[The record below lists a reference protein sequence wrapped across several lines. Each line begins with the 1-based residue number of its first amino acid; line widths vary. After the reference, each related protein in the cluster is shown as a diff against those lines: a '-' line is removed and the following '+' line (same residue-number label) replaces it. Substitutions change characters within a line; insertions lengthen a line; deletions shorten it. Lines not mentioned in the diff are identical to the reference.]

1 MNSHHSNTDFENGWI
16 AADGWAALA
25 IAGIVT
31 IILALISLPLG
42 TFALGVMLWLRH
54 TLRAPRR
61 LTPEGLGLVVAPA
74 DGVVIEVSDTLD
86 ESAANESAAN
96 ESAANESA
104 AHPEM
109 AAATRVTIRTGLADT
124 QLLRS
129 PVAGR
134 VIDNFLIPGL
144 FRGGEELA
152 LMRRDNERREI
163 SIETEDG
170 ARLLLAMIGTAT
182 ARQLVC
188 RFGPGKFL
196 AAGAPLGMARI
207 GGLTDLV
214 IPAGYRVEIETGR
227 TVVAGE
233 TILARR

>member
-1 MNSHHSNTDFENGWI
+1 MNSHHSNRDFENGWI

-61 LTPEGLGLVVAPA
+61 LTPEGRGLVVAPA

-86 ESAANESAAN
+86 ESAANASATDEST
-96 ESAANESA
+96 
-104 AHPEM
+104 AHPDM
-109 AAATRVTIRTGLADT
+109 AGATRVTIRTGLADT

-144 FRGGEELA
+144 FRGGEALA

-182 ARQLVC
+182 ARQLIC

-207 GGLTDLV
+207 GGVTELV
-214 IPAGYRVEIETGR
+214 VPADYRVEIEIGR

>member
-1 MNSHHSNTDFENGWI
+1 
-16 AADGWAALA
+16 
-25 IAGIVT
+25 
-31 IILALISLPLG
+31 
-42 TFALGVMLWLRH
+42 
-54 TLRAPRR
+54 
-61 LTPEGLGLVVAPA
+61 
-74 DGVVIEVSDTLD
+74 
-86 ESAANESAAN
+86 
-96 ESAANESA
+96 
-104 AHPEM
+104 M

-214 IPAGYRVEIETGR
+214 IPAGYKVEIETGR
-227 TVVAGE
+227 TVVASE

>member
-1 MNSHHSNTDFENGWI
+1 METPNSNTDFADSWI
-16 AADGWAALA
+16 ASDGWAVLA

-42 TFALGVMLWLRH
+42 MFALGMMLWLRY
-54 TLRAPRR
+54 TLRAPHR
-61 LTPEGLGLVVAPA
+61 LSPDDPGLVLAPS
-74 DGVVIEVSDTLD
+74 DGVVIEVD
-86 ESAANESAAN
+86 EVAGDAASAAD
-96 ESAANESA
+96 
-104 AHPEM
+104 M
-109 AAATRVTIRTGLADT
+109 AGARRITIRTGLADA
-124 QLLRS
+124 QLQRS

-134 VIDNFLIPGL
+134 IIDNFLIPGL
-144 FRGGEELA
+144 FRGGEAPA

-170 ARLLLAMIGTAT
+170 ARVLIVQIGTAT

-207 GGLTDLV
+207 GGLTDIV
-214 IPAGYRVEIETGR
+214 IPVDYKLRIEVGR

-233 TILARR
+233 TILAER

>member
-1 MNSHHSNTDFENGWI
+1 MADHHSNSEFEGGWI
-16 AADGWAALA
+16 AVEGWAVLA
-25 IAGIVT
+25 IAGIAT
-31 IILALISLPLG
+31 ILLTLISLPIG
-42 TFALGVMLWLRH
+42 TFALGLMVWLRY
-54 TLRAPRR
+54 TLRVPSR
-61 LTPEGLGLVVAPA
+61 LSPDDPGLVLAPA
-74 DGVVIEVSDTLD
+74 DGVIIEVADIIEEAASDQHASD
-86 ESAANESAAN
+86 Q
-96 ESAANESA
+96 
-104 AHPEM
+104 EM
-109 AAATRVTIRTGLADT
+109 AGVSRVTIRTGLADA
-124 QLLRS
+124 QLQRS

-134 VIDNFLIPGL
+134 IIDNFLIPGL
-144 FRGGEELA
+144 FRGGEEFG

-163 SIETEDG
+163 SIETVDG
-170 ARLLLAMIGTAT
+170 ERLLLAQIGTAT

-214 IPAGYRVEIETGR
+214 MPPGCKIEIEVGR

>member
-1 MNSHHSNTDFENGWI
+1 MNSPHSNTDFEDGWI
-16 AADGWAALA
+16 AADGWAVLA

-54 TLRAPRR
+54 TLRASRR
-61 LTPEGLGLVVAPA
+61 LTPDGHGKVVAPA
-74 DGVVIEVSDTLD
+74 DGVVVEVLDILD
-86 ESAANESAAN
+86 ERAADERAA
-96 ESAANESA
+96 
-104 AHPEM
+104 
-109 AAATRVTIRTGLADT
+109 RVTIRTSLADA
-124 QLLRS
+124 QLQRS

-134 VIDNFLIPGL
+134 IIDNFLIPGL

-170 ARLLLAMIGTAT
+170 ARFLLAMIGTAT

-196 AAGAPLGMARI
+196 ATGAPLGMARI

-214 IPAGYRVEIETGR
+214 IPAGYKVEIEVGR

>member
-1 MNSHHSNTDFENGWI
+1 MADTHGNTEFEGSWI
-16 AADGWAALA
+16 ASDGWTVLA
-25 IAGIVT
+25 IAGIAT
-31 IILALISLPLG
+31 IILTLISLPLG

-54 TLRAPRR
+54 TLREPRR
-61 LTPEGLGLVVAPA
+61 TSPDDPGLVLAPA
-74 DGVVIEVSDTLD
+74 DGVVIEIVD
-86 ESAANESAAN
+86 ERDDATSRQGAS
-96 ESAANESA
+96 
-104 AHPEM
+104 PEGM
-109 AAATRVTIRTGLADT
+109 AGASRVTIRTGLADA
-124 QLLRS
+124 QLQRS

-134 VIDNFLIPGL
+134 IIDNFLIPGL
-144 FRGGEELA
+144 FRGGEELG

-170 ARLLLAMIGTAT
+170 ARFLLAQIGTAT

-207 GGLTDLV
+207 GGLTDIV
-214 IPAGYRVEIETGR
+214 IPAGYKPEIEVGR
-227 TVVAGE
+227 TVVGGE

>member
-1 MNSHHSNTDFENGWI
+1 MDSHHSNTDLEDGWI
-16 AADGWAALA
+16 AADGWAVLA
-25 IAGIVT
+25 IAGIAT
-31 IILALISLPLG
+31 IILALISLPVG
-42 TFALGVMLWLRH
+42 TFALGIMLWLRH

-61 LTPEGLGLVVAPA
+61 LPPDGPGLVVAPA
-74 DGVVIEVSDTLD
+74 DGVVIEVVNSMD
-86 ESAANESAAN
+86 EDAQ
-96 ESAANESA
+96 
-104 AHPEM
+104 HPEM
-109 AAATRVTIRTGLADT
+109 AGAQRVTIRTGLADA
-124 QLLRS
+124 QLQRS

-134 VIDNFLIPGL
+134 IIDNFLIPGL
-144 FRGGEELA
+144 FRGGEELG

-170 ARLLLAMIGTAT
+170 ARFLLVQIGTAT

-196 AAGAPLGMARI
+196 VAGAPLGMARI

-214 IPAGYRVEIETGR
+214 IPAGYEIEVEVGR
-227 TVVAGE
+227 TVLAGE

>member
-86 ESAANESAAN
+86 ESAAD

-104 AHPEM
+104 AHPDM
-109 AAATRVTIRTGLADT
+109 AGTTRVTIRTGLADT

-196 AAGAPLGMARI
+196 AAGAPFGMARI

>member
-1 MNSHHSNTDFENGWI
+1 MNSPHSNTDFEDGWI
-16 AADGWAALA
+16 AADGWAVLA

-61 LTPEGLGLVVAPA
+61 LTPDGHGKVVAPA
-74 DGVVIEVSDTLD
+74 DGVVVEVLD
-86 ESAANESAAN
+86 ILEERGADER
-96 ESAANESA
+96 A
-104 AHPEM
+104 AHSDM
-109 AAATRVTIRTGLADT
+109 TGAARVTIRTGLADA
-124 QLLRS
+124 QLQRS

-134 VIDNFLIPGL
+134 IIDNFLIPGL

-170 ARLLLAMIGTAT
+170 ARFLLAMIGTAT

-196 AAGAPLGMARI
+196 ATGAPLGMARI

-214 IPAGYRVEIETGR
+214 IPAGYKVEIEVGR